1 MVAGVLHRVEVV
13 VRNLEVRMG
22 EGGSDG
28 MVEEVVGDQEGV
40 EDQVVAWMTGVEV
53 ARTLAVVA
61 VVSRS
66 SEVLA
71 VALVMVLV
79 VAAAPLELDPA
90 LWVARPR
97 TVDEDGLRVIAGFG
111 RRVTSQQ
118 QIRAFRP

>member
-13 VRNLEVRMG
+13 VRTLEVRMG

-28 MVEEVVGDQEGV
+28 MVEVVVGDQEGV
-40 EDQVVAWMTGVEV
+40 EVQGVAWMTGVEV

-71 VALVMVLV
+71 VALVMVLA
-79 VAAAPLELDPA
+79 VAAAPSELDPA
-90 LWVARPR
+90 L
-97 TVDEDGLRVIAGFG
+97 
-111 RRVTSQQ
+111 
-118 QIRAFRP
+118 

>member
-13 VRNLEVRMG
+13 VRNLEVQMG

-40 EDQVVAWMTGVEV
+40 EDPVVAWMTGVEV

-79 VAAAPLELDPA
+79 AAVAPLELDPA
-90 LWVARPR
+90 L
-97 TVDEDGLRVIAGFG
+97 
-111 RRVTSQQ
+111 
-118 QIRAFRP
+118 